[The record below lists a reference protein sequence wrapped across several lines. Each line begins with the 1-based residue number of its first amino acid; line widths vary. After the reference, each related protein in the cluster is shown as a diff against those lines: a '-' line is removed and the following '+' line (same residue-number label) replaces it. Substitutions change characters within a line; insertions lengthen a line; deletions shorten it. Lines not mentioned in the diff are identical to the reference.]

1 MTFENLKV
9 GAKNFV
15 ELIVTESDTAL
26 AMKSGSLKVLATPK
40 IICLVEEA
48 ASTLA
53 EKFLPSE
60 YTSVGTNLNVNH
72 IAPTPIGMKVRAEVE
87 LTEIDGRK
95 LIFKVSAVDEVGEI
109 FNGTHE
115 RFIVNREKFQAK
127 ANSKVGGDS

>member
-1 MTFENLKV
+1 MSFENLNV

-15 ELIVTESDTAL
+15 DAIVTENDTAL

-48 ASTLA
+48 AATLA
-53 EKFLPSE
+53 EKFLPAE
-60 YTSVGTNLNVNH
+60 YTSVGKNLNVNH
-72 IAPTPIGMKVRAEVE
+72 TAPSPIGAKVHVEVE
-87 LTEIDGRK
+87 LVEVDGRK
-95 LIFKVSAVDEVGEI
+95 LIFKVAASDDVGKI

-127 ANSKVGGDS
+127 SLARAC